1 METAFSTLPQLK
13 SFGICLFDV
22 VWRNHFHQNAACE
35 FHFIRHGR
43 LELHYEKSRY
53 LAGPGDVIL
62 IPARTLHCDQ
72 FDINHDYEVY
82 MASFSWPEAEE
93 ALFQAVDTPVV
104 ATLTDSQRAEIR
116 QHLDL
121 LYNCDSSDSGY
132 EQALSQSHFHTILL
146 LLLHFIAFNK
156 VPAEGRQS
164 SRQRRLRRNQW
175 LIKEVKQY
183 ISKHFAQQLSLEDL
197 AEVLDVSPYHLSRVF
212 NGENG
217 FSLSSYLTMVRMN
230 QARNL
235 LLAGRMNVSEVADAV
250 GYPDSGYFSKVFRK
264 HFGQSPSEMALA
276 RPARRT

>member
-1 METAFSTLPQLK
+1 MEAAFSALPQLN

-22 VWRNHFHQNAACE
+22 VWRNHFHQNPACE
-35 FHFIRHGR
+35 FHYIRRGN

-53 LAGPGDVIL
+53 QAGPGDVIL
-62 IPARTLHCDQ
+62 IPARTLHCDV

-104 ATLTDSQRAEIR
+104 TSLTESQRAEIR

-132 EQALSQSHFHTILL
+132 EQILSQSHFHTILL
-146 LLLHFIAFNK
+146 LLLHFVAFNK
-156 VPAEGRQS
+156 VTAKGRQS
-164 SRQRRLRRNQW
+164 SRQRRQRRNQW
-175 LIKEVKQY
+175 LIKEAKQY
-183 ISKHFAQQLSLEDL
+183 INKHFAQQLSLEDL

-217 FSLSSYLTMVRMN
+217 FSLPSYLTMVRMN

-235 LLAGRMNVSEVADAV
+235 LLAGGMNVSEVADAV
-250 GYPDSGYFSKVFRK
+250 GYPDSSYFSKVFRR
-264 HFGQSPSEMALA
+264 HFGQSPSGMALA

>member
-1 METAFSTLPQLK
+1 MEAAFSTLPQLK

-22 VWRNHFHQNAACE
+22 VWRNHFHQNHACE
-35 FHFIRHGR
+35 FHYIRRGS

-53 LAGPGDVIL
+53 QAGPGDVIL
-62 IPARTLHCDQ
+62 IPARTLHCDV

-104 ATLTDSQRAEIR
+104 TSLTESQRVEIR

-132 EQALSQSHFHTILL
+132 EQMLSQSHFHTILL

-156 VPAEGRQS
+156 VTAKGRQS

-175 LIKEVKQY
+175 LIKEAKQY
-183 ISKHFAQQLSLEDL
+183 INKHFAQQLSLEDL

-217 FSLSSYLTMVRMN
+217 FSLPSYLTMVRMN

-235 LLAGRMNVSEVADAV
+235 LLAGGMNVSEVADAV
-250 GYPDSGYFSKVFRK
+250 GYPDSSYFSKVFRR
-264 HFGQSPSEMALA
+264 HFGQSPSAMALA